1 MIPNLKDLKPTEL
14 IDLYSQIIKMLK
26 EREIIRSKNII
37 GDLGE
42 YLAIEH
48 YCSTPNLPKLQQAPP
63 NTQNVD
69 ALSTKGERYSIKA
82 TSSKLTGVFY
92 GLNPPD
98 SNEPEKQ
105 KFEYV
110 IIVIFDDDFK
120 LLKILELDWDM
131 FLKFKRWH
139 KTMWAWNLT
148 ITKELIESSQ
158 TIYDSS
164 SD

>member
-1 MIPNLKDLKPTEL
+1 
-14 IDLYSQIIKMLK
+14 MLK
-26 EREIIRSKNII
+26 ERGVIRSKNII

-48 YCSTPNLPKLQQAPP
+48 YCNTPNLPKLQQAPP

-82 TSSKLTGVFY
+82 TSSKQTGVFY
-92 GLNPPD
+92 GLNSPD
-98 SNEPEKQ
+98 SDETERQ

-120 LLKILELDWDM
+120 LLKILELDWDL

-139 KTMWAWNLT
+139 KTMRAWNLSL
-148 ITKELIESSQ
+148 TKEVVGSAKIVFDN
-158 TIYDSS
+158 TND
-164 SD
+164 

>member
-1 MIPNLKDLKPTEL
+1 
-14 IDLYSQIIKMLK
+14 MLK
-26 EREIIRSKNII
+26 ERGIIRSKNII

-48 YCSTPNLPKLQQAPP
+48 YCNTPNLPKLQQAPP

-69 ALSTKGERYSIKA
+69 ALSTKGERYSIKS
-82 TSSKLTGVFY
+82 TSSKLTSAFY

-105 KFEYV
+105 KFEYL

-120 LLKILELDWDM
+120 LLKILELDWNL
-131 FLKFKRWH
+131 FLNLKRWH
-139 KTMWAWNLT
+139 KTMTAWNLS
-148 ITKELIESSQ
+148 ITKELIESAK
-158 TIYDSS
+158 TVYDSS
-164 SD
+164 DE

>member
-1 MIPNLKDLKPTEL
+1 
-14 IDLYSQIIKMLK
+14 MLK
-26 EREIIRSKNII
+26 EREIIRSKNIV

-48 YCSTPNLPKLQQAPP
+48 YCNTPNLPKLQQAPP

-69 ALSTKGERYSIKA
+69 ALSTRGERYSIKA
-82 TSSKLTGVFY
+82 TSSNLTGVFY
-92 GLNPPD
+92 GLNLPD
-98 SNEPEKQ
+98 SNELEKQ

-139 KTMWAWNLT
+139 TTMRAWNLS
-148 ITKELIESSQ
+148 ITNELIVSAK
-158 TIYDSS
+158 TVYDSAN
-164 SD
+164 D